1 MSLFGLL
8 FLFLIIYFIVVPL
21 IKLGT
26 RIYAARRQF
35 RQATSAFRTDSG
47 QQQPRQRRGGWSAPA
62 GQRQKIYSRDAGEY
76 VKFEEM
82 PPSPNQTEH
91 STETFTETQITDA
104 EWEEIDVK

>member
-21 IKLGT
+21 IK
-26 RIYAARRQF
+26 F
-35 RQATSAFRTDSG
+35 RQATSAFRAAAE

-62 GQRQKIYSRDAGEY
+62 GQRQKVYSRDAGEY

-82 PPSPNQTEH
+82 PPSPTQTER
-91 STETFTETQITDA
+91 STETFTETQITDV
-104 EWEEIDVK
+104 EWEDIEVK